1 MSIRR
6 RNDAVKSGRGIDGA
20 KGENFTRQ
28 YNQNSWNVTP
38 SGGNERSYS
47 RNAKKAPGDRWSEPA
62 DVSQFGPGGV
72 RRPDDFQYAGGSVAD
87 GSRRTSSRDI
97 FDDVQAND
105 GPRGGASAAIRYGVD
120 KDQS

>member
-1 MSIRR
+1 VIRK
-6 RNDAVKSGRGIDGA
+6 RNDSVKSGKGINGSL
-20 KGENFTRQ
+20 GENFTKVNRTDP
-28 YNQNSWNVTP
+28 WTVTP
-38 SGGNERSYS
+38 SGGSERSYS
-47 RNAKKAPGDRWSEPA
+47 RNSKRTPGDRWSEV

-72 RRPDDFQYAGGSVAD
+72 RRPDDFQYAGGSVAG

-120 KDQS
+120 KDQG

>member
-6 RNDAVKSGRGIDGA
+6 RNDSVKSGHGIDGA

-47 RNAKKAPGDRWSEPA
+47 RNAKKAPGDRWAQVGATTQPLREVE
-62 DVSQFGPGGV
+62 DFGY
-72 RRPDDFQYAGGSVAD
+72 RASK
-87 GSRRTSSRDI
+87 RDI
-97 FDDVQAND
+97 FDDVLEND
-105 GPRGGASAAIRYGVD
+105 GPRGGASAAIRAGVNRSQED
-120 KDQS
+120 

>member
-1 MSIRR
+1 MSIRKH
-6 RNDAVKSGRGIDGA
+6 NDSVKPGRGIDGT
-20 KGENFTRQ
+20 KGENFTRGGTDPWTVQ
-28 YNQNSWNVTP
+28 P
-38 SGGNERSYS
+38 SGGREKPYS

-72 RRPDDFQYAGGSVAD
+72 RRPDDFQSAGGSVA
-87 GSRRTSSRDI
+87 GGARRTSSRDI

-120 KDQS
+120 KDQG